1 MFHFRFK
8 LIVINDVLVM
18 HWKYLLN
25 MFWPHYLFA
34 RILHILTLEQF
45 LINIANFNSP
55 LFGFMEMYCNCK
67 CFANYS
73 CLQISVL
80 HYLVSWK
87 CIAIA
92 NVLQIILACK
102 FHMR

>member
-1 MFHFRFK
+1 
-8 LIVINDVLVM
+8 M

-45 LINIANFNSP
+45 SMNIANFSSP
-55 LFGFMEMYCNCK
+55 LFGFMEMYCNC
-67 CFANYS
+67 
-73 CLQISVL
+73 
-80 HYLVSWK
+80 
-87 CIAIA
+87 

-102 FHMR
+102 FHMRFLYLFGSRQRLLQILN

>member
-8 LIVINDVLVM
+8 LIVVNVVQVM

-25 MFWPHYLFA
+25 MFWPHYFLA

-45 LINIANFNSP
+45 SMN
-55 LFGFMEMYCNCK
+55 
-67 CFANYS
+67 
-73 CLQISVL
+73 LQILVL
-80 HYLVSWK
+80 HHLVSWK

-92 NVLQIILACK
+92 NVLQIIIACK
-102 FHMR
+102 FHMRFLYLFGSRQRLLQILN